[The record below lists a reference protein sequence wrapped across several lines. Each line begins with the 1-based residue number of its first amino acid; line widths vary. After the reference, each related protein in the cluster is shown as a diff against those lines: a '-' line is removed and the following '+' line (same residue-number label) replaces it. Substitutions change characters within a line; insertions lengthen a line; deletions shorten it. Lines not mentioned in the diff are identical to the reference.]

1 MYKAII
7 IDDEEMAR
15 TLLKGMVQEYCPTI
29 EVVDLCKDLPNGVK
43 SIKKHKPDIVF
54 LDIEMPGHS
63 GLELLDFFND
73 DEIDFSI
80 IFVTAYNQ
88 YAIQA
93 FKLSAVDYLLKPI
106 EINDL
111 KSAIELFE
119 KQSGTQKLK
128 VLRENLENSSSK
140 KIALATSNSILFVEI
155 DTILFFQADGSYT
168 KVVLLDGKTLLM
180 SKGLKHFENILTE
193 NQQFFRCHK
202 SYLVN
207 LEHVTE
213 HIKSDGGF
221 LKIADKYEVSLSSE
235 KVSEAY
241 KLMDWIIS

>member
-168 KVVLLDGKTLLM
+168 KVVLIDGKTLLM

-207 LEHVTE
+207 LKHVTE
-213 HIKSDGGF
+213 HIKSDGGQ
-221 LKIADKYEVSLSSE
+221 LKINDKFEVSLSAD
-235 KVSEAY
+235 KVNDAY